1 LQGFGVAVRTDFRLI
16 LARVLLTLCVLALSP
31 GAVLAAEP
39 FEVDPSK
46 VGWSRLLFRA
56 SDARASVAIEVRL
69 TTAPASDLEDPRVP
83 VTGGAVVPPAGDEV
97 SLLTAFIVVEGYD
110 KAYRNEVWF
119 LPGEAVP
126 LQRRRDKLGKGPNRK
141 TFRYAGEGVYRVR
154 LDPAGPQE
162 EELRPEQWTGE
173 KTHFYPYGPAARGC
187 PAVTD
192 PALLLLAV
200 SAGAV
205 SEDGAPLDLCA
216 FNKKTV
222 YQVRAATAGVRP
234 LEVAYAEIG
243 KGVRAKIER
252 AVAAP
257 SVRIVARP
265 GEAADPD
272 PFEFFE
278 LTGDIE
284 IALDPSTRIPVLI
297 SGDLPGLGRVDFA
310 LSEVTLFPINV
321 PD

>member
-1 LQGFGVAVRTDFRLI
+1 
-16 LARVLLTLCVLALSP
+16 LLGVLALVP
-31 GAVLAAEP
+31 APVLAAGPLEL
-39 FEVDPSK
+39 DPAR

-56 SDARASVAIEVRL
+56 SDAMASVAIEVRL
-69 TTAPASDLEDPRVP
+69 TSAPASDLEDPA
-83 VTGGAVVPPAGDEV
+83 GSASGSAVVAPAGDEV
-97 SLLTAFIVVEGYD
+97 SLMTALIVVEGHD

-126 LQRRRDKLGKGPNRK
+126 LQRRRDKLGKDPNRK
-141 TFRYAGEGVYRVR
+141 TFRYAGDGVYRVR

-162 EELRPEQWTGE
+162 EELLPEQWTGQ
-173 KTHFYPYGPAARGC
+173 KTHFYPYGSAARGC
-187 PAVTD
+187 PAITD
-192 PALLLLAV
+192 PALLLFAV

-243 KGVRAKIER
+243 KGVRAEIAR
-252 AVAAP
+252 AVDAP

-265 GEAADPD
+265 GEAAEPD

-310 LSEVTLFPINV
+310 LSEATLAP
-321 PD
+321 